1 MSKPTMD
8 DVARRAGVSRSL
20 VSLAL
25 SGSERVSE
33 SSRRAVERAADDLG
47 YRPNLIA
54 RHLASRRTGTVG
66 LIVNDLHNPYFPGIA
81 DGIKRALD
89 ERGYRLLINSAFLD
103 DGDELAAL
111 ETFIDFR
118 VDGIILA
125 GSRAHFERIEQAA
138 SSVPIVVA
146 SRPAPSRAVDTVNSD
161 DHLGAT
167 IAVEHLVALGH
178 RHICHIDGG
187 NGAGASLRRQGYEDT
202 MRRHGLPVHVE
213 TAAFTEASGV
223 VAAERALR
231 GDRPCTA
238 IFAGNDLSALGAIDV
253 IDRLGLRIPHDVS
266 IIGYDNT
273 FVAALRHVALT
284 SIDQNRQRLGE
295 MAVGALLERI
305 DGGRTE
311 AIHQVI
317 EPRLVVRRTT
327 APVGCTSHRGSTTQG
342 ETVSPEPGSGGSPA
356 PWTD

>member
-1 MSKPTMD
+1 MPKPTMD

-25 SGSERVSE
+25 SGSDRVSD
-33 SSRRAVERAADDLG
+33 SSRRAVQRAADDLG
-47 YRPNLIA
+47 YRPNLVA
-54 RHLASRRTGTVG
+54 RHLASKRTGTIG

-103 DGDELAAL
+103 DGDELNAL
-111 ETFIDFR
+111 DTFVDFR

-125 GSRAHFERIEQAA
+125 GSRADLARIERAAA
-138 SSVPIVVA
+138 SVPVVVA
-146 SRPAPSRAVDTVNSD
+146 SRPAASDVVDTVNSD

-167 IAVEHLVALGH
+167 LAVEHLVALGH

-187 NGAGASLRRQGYEDT
+187 NGAGAALRRQGYEDT
-202 MRRHGLPVHVE
+202 MRRHGLTPHVE

-223 VAAERALR
+223 VAAERALG

-238 IFAGNDLSALGAIDV
+238 LFAGNDLSALGAIDV
-253 IDRLGLRIPHDVS
+253 IDRRGMRIPHDISV
-266 IIGYDNT
+266 IGYDNT
-273 FVAALRHVALT
+273 FVAALRHLSLT
-284 SIDQNRQRLGE
+284 TIDQNRQRLGE
-295 MAVGALLERI
+295 MAVAALLERI
-305 DGGRTE
+305 EDGRTTST
-311 AIHQVI
+311 HQVI
-317 EPRLVVRRTT
+317 APRLVARRTT
-327 APVGCTSHRGSTTQG
+327 APVGTLGQG
-342 ETVSPEPGSGGSPA
+342 DTGQGDTVSPTPGSGGSPA